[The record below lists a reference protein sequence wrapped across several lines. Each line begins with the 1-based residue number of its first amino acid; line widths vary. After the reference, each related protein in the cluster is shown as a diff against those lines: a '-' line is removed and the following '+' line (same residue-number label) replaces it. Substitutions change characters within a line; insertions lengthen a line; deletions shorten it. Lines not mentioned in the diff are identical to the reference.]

1 MNSMITSAESIAF
14 ERGIS
19 SLLDVV
25 LPDKAAQIVA
35 WQGDQELAARI
46 DELAAKSAEG
56 QLSSAEMA
64 EYAGYVRANKFV
76 AILQVRAKKLLEGR
90 A

>member
-1 MNSMITSAESIAF
+1 MITSAESIAF

-19 SLLDVV
+19 SLLQVV

-35 WQGDQELAARI
+35 WQGDQELASRI
-46 DELAAKSAEG
+46 DELAAKNTEGELSPAER
-56 QLSSAEMA
+56 A

-76 AILQVRAKKLLEGR
+76 AILQLRARKLLEDR
-90 A
+90 S